1 MNRRY
6 ENMVAEG
13 LFIVNY
19 KFKIWAKNRL
29 QAEKRAS
36 DLVCESKLF
45 NVDWFEMGEVEH
57 G

>member
-1 MNRRY
+1 
-6 ENMVAEG
+6 MVAEG

-19 KFKIWAKNRL
+19 KFKVWAKNRL
-29 QAEKRAS
+29 QAEKRVS

-57 G
+57 D